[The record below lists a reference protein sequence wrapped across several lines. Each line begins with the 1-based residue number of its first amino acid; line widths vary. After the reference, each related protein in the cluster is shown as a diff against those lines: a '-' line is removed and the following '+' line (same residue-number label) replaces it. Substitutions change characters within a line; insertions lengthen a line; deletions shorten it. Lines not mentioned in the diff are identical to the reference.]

1 LAAGVAR
8 VRALDVKAV
17 VGLGNPG
24 KRYANTPHNVGFA
37 VVNELADGAL
47 ACRLKKSFRFGA
59 RHGTARLEEERIL
72 LAKPETYMNRS
83 GRAVAGLLRYWKI
96 SPGDMIVVLDDADLQ
111 IGRLRVRSGGS
122 SGGHRG
128 LGSVIDCIGTTE
140 FVRVRIGIGRGARGA
155 DLVEH
160 VLKPFGKE
168 DGELARSM
176 VSHAADAVMCVL
188 SSGADEAM
196 NRFNGLRQGS

>member
-1 LAAGVAR
+1 M
-8 VRALDVKAV
+8 KAV

-37 VVNELADGAL
+37 VVDMLADGPL
-47 ACRLKKSFRFGA
+47 PCRLKKSFRFGA
-59 RHGTARLEEERIL
+59 RQGTARFGEERIL
-72 LAKPETYMNRS
+72 LAKPETFMNRS

-96 SPGDMIVVLDDADLQ
+96 AAGDMIVVMDDADLE
-111 IGRLRVRSGGS
+111 IGRLRIRSAGGN
-122 SGGHRG
+122 GGHRG
-128 LGSVIDCIGTTE
+128 LGSVIDCVGTRD
-140 FVRVRIGIGRGARGA
+140 FVRVRIGIGRGTRGD

-168 DGELARSM
+168 DGDLAREM
-176 VSHAADAVMCVL
+176 VAHAADAVMCVL

-196 NRFNGLRQGS
+196 NRFNGLRQAD